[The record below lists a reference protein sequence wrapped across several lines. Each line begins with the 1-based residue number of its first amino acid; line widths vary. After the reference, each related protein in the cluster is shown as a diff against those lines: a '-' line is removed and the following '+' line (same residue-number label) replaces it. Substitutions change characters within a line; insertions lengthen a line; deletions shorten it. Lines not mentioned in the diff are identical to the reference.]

1 MSYEG
6 FFAAPSSS
14 VSIGLGG
21 FTTGTCCC
29 CIAGGI
35 SALSLDTERDVPG
48 PEPSDREPDPGNGES
63 VPPNGDALGTESSI
77 LVESCNSYRAWVRI
91 CLKIKKLKFRMFEKQ
106 LEYNRLMYITIHN
119 I

>member
-48 PEPSDREPDPGNGES
+48 PEPSDREPDPGKGES

-91 CLKIKKLKFRMFEKQ
+91 CLKIKKIKFSKFEKQ
-106 LEYNRLMYITIHN
+106 LE
-119 I
+119 